1 MVITLNLLRKY
12 IKWEK
17 TRYSLLRHVSNC
29 WCEFAIF
36 FSYHRRMKIK
46 DHDATLNR
54 YYIFCQSSQLTLHTF
69 SLPLRW
75 KDTSSYVQCPFPHS
89 FFNLGKPSFINLKYV
104 FASTLPCNA
113 KEKLKVSVLRTYRYN
128 IQRWWHDKIF
138 VTLSINEGL
147 H

>member
-29 WCEFAIF
+29 WCEYLHF
-36 FSYHRRMKIK
+36 FHIIEEWKSKTMMLH
-46 DHDATLNR
+46 ANR

-113 KEKLKVSVLRTYRYN
+113 KEKPKISVLHTYRYN

-138 VTLSINEGL
+138 VTLSINEG
-147 H
+147 